1 MTQQKSVQMDSELA
15 KYVAEL
21 EKRVRN
27 LEDKFDS
34 GKEVL
39 TLQEAAQYMGIARSS
54 LYKMTSNQTIPFYR
68 PNGKLIFFE
77 KDDIL
82 SWIRRNRV
90 FSTEEIEEEARL
102 HMQRLSIKHKKDYP
116 AAGTLPFRT
125 NPIQ

>member
-15 KYVAEL
+15 KYIAEL

-102 HMQRLSIKHKKDYP
+102 HMQRLSIKNKKD
-116 AAGTLPFRT
+116 
-125 NPIQ
+125 

>member
-1 MTQQKSVQMDSELA
+1 MTQLNSVQMDSELA

-77 KDDIL
+77 I
-82 SWIRRNRV
+82 
-90 FSTEEIEEEARL
+90 STEEIEDEARR
-102 HMQRLSIKHKKDYP
+102 HMEKLSLKNKKD
-116 AAGTLPFRT
+116 
-125 NPIQ
+125 

>member
-1 MTQQKSVQMDSELA
+1 MTQLNSVQMDSELA

-21 EKRVRN
+21 ERRVRN

-102 HMQRLSIKHKKDYP
+102 HMQRLSMKNKKD
-116 AAGTLPFRT
+116 
-125 NPIQ
+125 

>member
-1 MTQQKSVQMDSELA
+1 MTQLNSVQMDSELA

-102 HMQRLSIKHKKDYP
+102 HMQRLSIKNKKD
-116 AAGTLPFRT
+116 
-125 NPIQ
+125 

>member
-15 KYVAEL
+15 KYIAEL

-54 LYKMTSNQTIPFYR
+54 LYKMTSTQAIPFYGHVLNL
-68 PNGKLIFFE
+68 PE
-77 KDDIL
+77 K
-82 SWIRRNRV
+82 R
-90 FSTEEIEEEARL
+90 
-102 HMQRLSIKHKKDYP
+102 
-116 AAGTLPFRT
+116 
-125 NPIQ
+125 

>member
-39 TLQEAAQYMGIARSS
+39 TLQEVAQYMGIARSS
-54 LYKMTSNQTIPFYR
+54 LYKMTSTQAIH
-68 PNGKLIFFE
+68 
-77 KDDIL
+77 
-82 SWIRRNRV
+82 RV
-90 FSTEEIEEEARL
+90 FSTEEIEEEARR
-102 HMQRLSIKHKKDYP
+102 HMERLSLKNKKD
-116 AAGTLPFRT
+116 
-125 NPIQ
+125 

>member
-1 MTQQKSVQMDSELA
+1 MTQQNSVQMDSELA

-54 LYKMTSNQTIPFYR
+54 HYKMTSNQTIPFYR

-102 HMQRLSIKHKKDYP
+102 HMQRLSMKNKKD
-116 AAGTLPFRT
+116 
-125 NPIQ
+125 

>member
-68 PNGKLIFFE
+68 PNGMLIFFE
-77 KDDIL
+77 KDA
-82 SWIRRNRV
+82 WIRRNRV

-102 HMQRLSIKHKKDYP
+102 HMQRLSMKNKKD
-116 AAGTLPFRT
+116 
-125 NPIQ
+125 

>member
-1 MTQQKSVQMDSELA
+1 MTQLNSVQMDSELA

-68 PNGKLIFFE
+68 PNGKLIFFD

-82 SWIRRNRV
+82 TWIRKNRV
-90 FSTEEIEEEARL
+90 FSTEEIEEEARR
-102 HMQRLSIKHKKDYP
+102 HMERLSLKSK
-116 AAGTLPFRT
+116 
-125 NPIQ
+125 NV

>member
-39 TLQEAAQYMGIARSS
+39 TLQEAAEYMGIARSS
-54 LYKMTSNQTIPFYR
+54 LYKMTSTQAIPFYR
-68 PNGKLIFFE
+68 PNGKLIFFD

-82 SWIRRNRV
+82 TWIRKNRV
-90 FSTEEIEEEARL
+90 FSTEEIEEEARR
-102 HMQRLSIKHKKDYP
+102 HMERLSLKNKKD
-116 AAGTLPFRT
+116 
-125 NPIQ
+125 

>member
-1 MTQQKSVQMDSELA
+1 MTQQKSVQMDSDLA

-34 GKEVL
+34 GNEVL

-68 PNGKLIFFE
+68 PNGKLIFFD
-77 KDDIL
+77 KADIL
-82 SWIRRNRV
+82 TWIRKYRV
-90 FSTEEIEEEARL
+90 FSTEEIEEEARR
-102 HMQRLSIKHKKDYP
+102 HMERLSLKNKKD
-116 AAGTLPFRT
+116 
-125 NPIQ
+125 

>member
-68 PNGKLIFFE
+68 PNGKLIFFD

-82 SWIRRNRV
+82 TWIRRNRV

-102 HMQRLSIKHKKDYP
+102 HMERLSLKNKKD
-116 AAGTLPFRT
+116 
-125 NPIQ
+125 

>member
-90 FSTEEIEEEARL
+90 CSTEEIEEEARL
-102 HMQRLSIKHKKDYP
+102 HMQRLSIKNKKD
-116 AAGTLPFRT
+116 
-125 NPIQ
+125 

>member
-1 MTQQKSVQMDSELA
+1 MTQQKSVQMDSDLA

-68 PNGKLIFFE
+68 PNGKLIFFD
-77 KDDIL
+77 KADIL
-82 SWIRRNRV
+82 TWIRKYRV
-90 FSTEEIEEEARL
+90 FSTEEIEEEARR
-102 HMQRLSIKHKKDYP
+102 HMERLSLKNK
-116 AAGTLPFRT
+116 
-125 NPIQ
+125 NN

>member
-82 SWIRRNRV
+82 TWIRRNRV

-102 HMQRLSIKHKKDYP
+102 HMERLSLKNKKD
-116 AAGTLPFRT
+116 
-125 NPIQ
+125 

>member
-1 MTQQKSVQMDSELA
+1 MTQLNSVQMDSELA

-102 HMQRLSIKHKKDYP
+102 HMQRLSMKNKKD
-116 AAGTLPFRT
+116 
-125 NPIQ
+125 

>member
-1 MTQQKSVQMDSELA
+1 MTQQSSVQMDSELA
-15 KYVAEL
+15 KYIAEL

-102 HMQRLSIKHKKDYP
+102 HMQRLSMKNKKD
-116 AAGTLPFRT
+116 
-125 NPIQ
+125 

>member
-102 HMQRLSIKHKKDYP
+102 HMQRLSMKNKKV
-116 AAGTLPFRT
+116 
-125 NPIQ
+125 

>member
-90 FSTEEIEEEARL
+90 FSTE
-102 HMQRLSIKHKKDYP
+102 
-116 AAGTLPFRT
+116 
-125 NPIQ
+125 

>member
-1 MTQQKSVQMDSELA
+1 MTQQNSVQMDSELA
-15 KYVAEL
+15 KYVADL

-102 HMQRLSIKHKKDYP
+102 HMQRLSMKNKKD
-116 AAGTLPFRT
+116 
-125 NPIQ
+125 

>member
-1 MTQQKSVQMDSELA
+1 MTQLNSVQLDSELA

-102 HMQRLSIKHKKDYP
+102 HMQRLSMKNKKD
-116 AAGTLPFRT
+116 
-125 NPIQ
+125 

>member
-1 MTQQKSVQMDSELA
+1 MTQLNSVQMDSELA

-54 LYKMTSNQTIPFYR
+54 LYKMTSSQTIPFYR

-102 HMQRLSIKHKKDYP
+102 HMQRLSIKNKKD
-116 AAGTLPFRT
+116 
-125 NPIQ
+125 

>member
-15 KYVAEL
+15 KYIAEL

-102 HMQRLSIKHKKDYP
+102 HMQRLSMKNKKD
-116 AAGTLPFRT
+116 
-125 NPIQ
+125 

>member
-27 LEDKFDS
+27 REDKFDS

-102 HMQRLSIKHKKDYP
+102 HMQRLSIKNKKD
-116 AAGTLPFRT
+116 
-125 NPIQ
+125 

>member
-68 PNGKLIFFE
+68 PNGKMIFFE
-77 KDDIL
+77 KSDIL
-82 SWIRRNRV
+82 SWIRKNRV
-90 FSTEEIEEEARL
+90 SSREEIEEEARL
-102 HMQRLSIKHKKDYP
+102 HMRKLGEKAK
-116 AAGTLPFRT
+116 
-125 NPIQ
+125 NV

>member
-77 KDDIL
+77 RDDIL
-82 SWIRRNRV
+82 TWIRRNRV
-90 FSTEEIEEEARL
+90 FSTEEIEEEARR
-102 HMQRLSIKHKKDYP
+102 HMERLSLKNKKD
-116 AAGTLPFRT
+116 
-125 NPIQ
+125 

>member
-1 MTQQKSVQMDSELA
+1 MTQQKSVQMDSKLA

-68 PNGKLIFFE
+68 PNGKLIFFD

-82 SWIRRNRV
+82 TWIRKNRV
-90 FSTEEIEEEARL
+90 FSTEEIEEETRR
-102 HMQRLSIKHKKDYP
+102 HMERLSLKNKKD
-116 AAGTLPFRT
+116 
-125 NPIQ
+125 

>member
-27 LEDKFDS
+27 IEDKFDS

-102 HMQRLSIKHKKDYP
+102 HMQRLSIKNKKD
-116 AAGTLPFRT
+116 
-125 NPIQ
+125 

>member
-1 MTQQKSVQMDSELA
+1 MTQQNSVQMDSELA

-82 SWIRRNRV
+82 SWIRRDRV

-102 HMQRLSIKHKKDYP
+102 HIQRLSIKNKKD
-116 AAGTLPFRT
+116 
-125 NPIQ
+125 

>member
-77 KDDIL
+77 KDEIL

-102 HMQRLSIKHKKDYP
+102 HMQRLSMKNKKV
-116 AAGTLPFRT
+116 
-125 NPIQ
+125 

>member
-54 LYKMTSNQTIPFYR
+54 LYKMTSNQAIPFYR
-68 PNGKLIFFE
+68 PNGKLIFFD

-82 SWIRRNRV
+82 TWIRKNRV
-90 FSTEEIEEEARL
+90 FSTEEIEEEARR
-102 HMQRLSIKHKKDYP
+102 HMERLSLKNK
-116 AAGTLPFRT
+116 
-125 NPIQ
+125 NV

>member
-1 MTQQKSVQMDSELA
+1 MTQQNSVQMDSELA

-39 TLQEAAQYMGIARSS
+39 TLQEAAQFMGIARSS

-102 HMQRLSIKHKKDYP
+102 HMQRLSMKNKKD
-116 AAGTLPFRT
+116 
-125 NPIQ
+125 